1 MTKRIVLC
9 ADDYGQAETV
19 SRGILE
25 LVAAKRLTAV
35 SCLVN
40 HGNIRDHAQPLLAYG
55 DIADIGLHLNFTDG
69 EPMSR
74 VFRENVSKQFL
85 PLSQVL
91 WRTHARWPRFP
102 HAAVS
107 AEIHAQLDAFTVA
120 FGGLPRFI
128 DGHQHIHHLPG
139 IREAL
144 FEVYASRLANSGVIL
159 RAVTQS
165 PKARG
170 IKANIIQFTGGGSF
184 AQYLD
189 QRGIPHNTTFAGIYP
204 FRQSNRF
211 RHYFQRFLQDSADKG
226 LIMCHPGLASAAESK
241 DPIKAARQLEF
252 DYLLGPEF
260 LADCRQAD
268 VKLARF

>member
-9 ADDYGQAETV
+9 ADDYGQAEAV

-25 LVAAKRLTAV
+25 LLAAKRLTAV

-40 HGNIRDHAQPLLAYG
+40 HGDIRDQAEPLLAYQ
-55 DIADIGLHLNFTDG
+55 DKVDLGLHLNFTDG

-74 VFRENVSKQFL
+74 AYREKVSKQFL

-91 WRTHARWPRFP
+91 WRTHTRWPRFP
-102 HAAVS
+102 HEAVS

-144 FEVYASRLANSGVIL
+144 FEVYAARLAQSGVIL
-159 RAVTQS
+159 RAVTQA
-165 PKARG
+165 PRARG
-170 IKANIIQFTGGGSF
+170 IKANIIQFTGGASF

-189 QRGIPHNTTFAGIYP
+189 QRGIPHNSTFAGIYP

-211 RHYFQRFLQDSADKG
+211 RQYFQRFLQDSADKG
-226 LIMCHPGLASAAESK
+226 LIMCHPGLATAVESQ
-241 DPIKAARQLEF
+241 DPIKAARLQEYE
-252 DYLLGPEF
+252 YLKSPEF
-260 LADCRQAD
+260 LADCKTAE
-268 VKLARF
+268 VKLSRF

>member
-25 LVAAKRLTAV
+25 LLAAKRLTAV

-40 HGNIRDHAQPLLAYG
+40 HGSIREQAESLRVYQEQ
-55 DIADIGLHLNFTDG
+55 ADIGLHLNFTDG

-74 VFRENVSKQFL
+74 VFRERVSKRFL

-91 WRTHARWPRFP
+91 WRTHSRWPRFP
-102 HAAVS
+102 HEAVA

-144 FEVYASRLANSGVIL
+144 FEVYAARLANSGVIL
-159 RAVTQS
+159 RAVTQT
-165 PKARG
+165 PRARG

-189 QRGIPHNTTFAGIYP
+189 LRGIPHNTTFAGIYP
-204 FRQSNRF
+204 FRQSRRF
-211 RHYFQRFLQDSADKG
+211 RHYFQRFLHDSADKG
-226 LIMCHPGLASAAESK
+226 LIMCHPGLATTAESR

-252 DYLLGPEF
+252 DYLQSPEF
-260 LADCRQAD
+260 LADCQAAD
-268 VKLARF
+268 VQLARF